1 MDWVDYPSNYVVI
14 IRISLA
20 ALAMKRTIKDWF
32 TVLILLVDDVAALLL
47 LLLVLWIF
55 DIQIPLPITIVIA
68 LLFGGFV
75 FIIHK
80 AVIPVLH
87 KKQITGSEGMIG
99 LTGEVVEPLIPVG
112 MVRVRGENWKAKS
125 VGENIAVSEE
135 VEILSLNG
143 LTLMVKPK
151 NQSLRKFGDE

>member
-1 MDWVDYPSNYVVI
+1 MDWVDFLSNYWVI
-14 IRISLA
+14 IPTPLA

-55 DIQIPLPITIVIA
+55 DIQISLPIIVVAA
-68 LLFGGFV
+68 LLFGGLVFV
-75 FIIHK
+75 IHK
-80 AVIPVLH
+80 AIIPTFH
-87 KKQITGSEGMIG
+87 KKQVTGAEGLIG
-99 LTGEVVEPLIPVG
+99 LEGEVIQPLTPVG
-112 MVRVRGENWKAKS
+112 LIRTKGEYWKAKS
-125 VGENIAVSEE
+125 LGENIAVGEE

-151 NQSLRKFGDE
+151 NSR